1 MTKTPSQIREIV
13 EDAIKF
19 SIKYQNTTHIEIEHN
34 EMLDVIA
41 AFNDIAEESDYDTCG
56 DGNVA
61 DFYGVMENGD
71 EYRVGVELVNR

>member
-1 MTKTPSQIREIV
+1 MTKTASQIREIV

-34 EMLDVIA
+34 EMVDVIA
-41 AFNDIAEESDYDTCG
+41 AFNDIAEESDYATWG